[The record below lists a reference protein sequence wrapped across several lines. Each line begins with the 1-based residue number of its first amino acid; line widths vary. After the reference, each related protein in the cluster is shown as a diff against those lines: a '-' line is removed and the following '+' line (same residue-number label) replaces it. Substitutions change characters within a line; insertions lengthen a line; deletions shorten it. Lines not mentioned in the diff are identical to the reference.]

1 VSGGRGTA
9 GSRWPLRI
17 LVAED
22 DPDLALVYG
31 RYLQSS
37 GHTISVARDGRAA
50 LEAVT
55 AFSPD
60 LLILDL
66 MLPLLS
72 GVEVLER
79 IRAGES
85 TRSLPVVMFS
95 NAEPAP
101 QTARRLGE
109 LGIEASILKVSMT
122 PSELA
127 GWLERWRRG
136 EGTPVRRRSS
146 QQGEVQ
152 PEERG
157 ADRPPGAA

>member
-1 VSGGRGTA
+1 VSWGSGSTR
-9 GSRWPLRI
+9 SRWPLRI

-22 DPDLALVYG
+22 DADLALVYG
-31 RYLQSS
+31 TYLQSS
-37 GHTISVARDGRAA
+37 GHAISVARDGRAV

-66 MLPLLS
+66 MLPLLP

-79 IRAGES
+79 IRAKPS
-85 TRSLPVVMFS
+85 TRSLPVVVFS
-95 NAEPAP
+95 NAEPP
-101 QTARRLGE
+101 PLTARKLLE

-146 QQGEVQ
+146 EQGEVQ
-152 PEERG
+152 AEARG

>member
-1 VSGGRGTA
+1 
-9 GSRWPLRI
+9 
-17 LVAED
+17 VAED
-22 DPDLALVYG
+22 DPDLALMYG
-31 RYLQSS
+31 IYLQGS
-37 GHTISVARDGRAA
+37 GHTISVARDGRAV

-66 MLPLLS
+66 MLPLLP
-72 GVEVLER
+72 GIEVLER
-79 IRAGES
+79 IRAKPS
-85 TRSLPVVMFS
+85 TRRLPVVIFS
-95 NAEPAP
+95 NAEPPP

-122 PSELA
+122 PAELA

-146 QQGEVQ
+146 QQGEVR
-152 PEERG
+152 PEARA